1 MDKQTGSEVLQLCV
15 LRSCF
20 QYLFPLLYQVSI
32 LPSLNLF
39 SRVPFSALTMT
50 SVTSDGD
57 DELLVEVAEVMAE
70 LLVEVMAVVI
80 PADTRLT
87 LDSRESAELNS
98 KVVFIS

>member
-1 MDKQTGSEVLQLCV
+1 
-15 LRSCF
+15 
-20 QYLFPLLYQVSI
+20 
-32 LPSLNLF
+32 
-39 SRVPFSALTMT
+39 MT

-57 DELLVEVAEVMAE
+57 EELLVEVAEVKAE